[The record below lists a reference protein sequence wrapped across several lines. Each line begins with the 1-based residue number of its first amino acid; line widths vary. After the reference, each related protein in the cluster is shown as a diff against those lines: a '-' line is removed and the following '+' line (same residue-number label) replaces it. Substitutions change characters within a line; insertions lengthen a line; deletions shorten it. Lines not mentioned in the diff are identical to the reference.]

1 MTHESLPMISRNVRT
16 SIQTLGVENQ
26 SQKLILKPKINV
38 ELRIKYGIIPKK
50 KTRKL
55 ETINDYANNTIKD
68 DDTVVT

>member
-1 MTHESLPMISRNVRT
+1 MISRNVRT
-16 SIQTLGVENQ
+16 SLHTLGVENQ
-26 SQKLILKPKINV
+26 SQKLIVKPKINV

-68 DDTVVT
+68 DDTVVI